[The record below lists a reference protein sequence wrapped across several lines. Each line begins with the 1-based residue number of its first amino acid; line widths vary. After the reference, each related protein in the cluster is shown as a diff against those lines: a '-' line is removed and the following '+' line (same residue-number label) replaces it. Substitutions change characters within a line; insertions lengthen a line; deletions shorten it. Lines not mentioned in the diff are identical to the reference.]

1 MTGSVRLITFDLDDT
16 LWDVKPALVA
26 ADAAQWQ
33 YLTARFP
40 DVALRE
46 LAEQQA
52 AALRAEILAE
62 QPTLAH
68 QISQFREVFIYRL
81 LLRSGQATTDAA
93 EAASEAFAAFYAQR
107 HKVTLFEDAATALS
121 ILSQDYLLGALTN
134 GNADVRKTPI
144 ASYFSYAWRAEEF
157 GISKPDT
164 LLFHR
169 VFEQAGV
176 SANEVIHVGD
186 CHDNDV
192 AGAVAAGAQAVW
204 FSPDGGTSD
213 IADAIVTNLAD
224 LPNAI
229 EALVTAKPV

>member
-1 MTGSVRLITFDLDDT
+1 MTGAVRLITFDLDDT

>member
-1 MTGSVRLITFDLDDT
+1 MTASVRLITFDLDDT

-40 DVALRE
+40 NVALRD

-52 AALRAEILAE
+52 ATLRSEILAE

-68 QISQFREVFIYRL
+68 HISQFREVFLYRL
-81 LLRSGQATTDAA
+81 LLCSGQATADAA
-93 EAASEAFAAFYAQR
+93 EAASEAFAAFYAER
-107 HKVTLFEDAATALS
+107 HKVALFEDAASALS
-121 ILSQDYLLGALTN
+121 TLSQDYLIGALTN

-144 ASYFSYAWRAEEF
+144 ARYFNFAWRAEEF
-157 GISKPDT
+157 GISKPDP

-176 SANEVIHVGD
+176 SASEVIHVGD
-186 CHDNDV
+186 CHNNDV
-192 AGAVAAGAQAVW
+192 AGAVTAGARAVW
-204 FSPDGGTSD
+204 FSPDGGNSD
-213 IADAIVTNLAD
+213 IADAIVTRLAD
-224 LPNAI
+224 LPSVI
-229 EALVTAKPV
+229 EALASAKPA